1 LYRFTGQS
9 DLVVA
14 TPLTGRERQEVQSLI
29 GFFLNTLPIRAR
41 MEGGLGFREILRQ
54 VRQTVLDAFD
64 HARFPFE
71 KMVELAIKGRDA
83 RSQPLHQVMFVF
95 LEQVLPQFILDQAKG
110 HQVPTHNHTSKCD
123 LIFSVMASE
132 QGWDCQLGYACDIFT
147 QEEAGRMAGHLKEML
162 EAIAEAPQKPID
174 QLRLMPDSERHQ
186 LLVEWNQTGRN
197 YPRDK
202 CAHQIFEEQVNR
214 APEAVAL
221 QCGDVCLSYQE
232 VNVRANRL
240 AHHLR
245 SLGVAPD
252 VPVGLCTERSVEMI
266 VALLGILKA
275 GGAYVPLDPKL
286 PFERLRVLLH
296 DINAPLVLCQRL
308 WRDHIVS
315 LAGESSL
322 GGQVLGLEDL
332 LESLEGSDSSDLPC
346 TNKPGDL
353 AYVMFTSGT
362 TGKPKGVM
370 VPHRGIVRLVVDP
383 DYVELGPAEV
393 LLQFAPISFDASTFE
408 IWGSLLNGAKLVLPP
423 SESFDL
429 AELGSAITGHRVTTL
444 WLTAALFHQM
454 VEQQPLALAGV
465 RQLLSGGDVLMPS
478 RVREYLELPDHGRL
492 INGYGPTENTTFTCC
507 AAFDHPNQ
515 IADRVT
521 IGRPISG
528 TRVYILDPRGRPV
541 PTGVA
546 GELYAGGDGLAI
558 GYLKAPEFTSE
569 RFVADPFSDDPGS
582 RLYRTGDLVRWRSD
596 GNIDFLGRTDHQV
609 KIRGYRIELGEIE
622 HALRQCNGVS
632 DAVVLT
638 RTTDSRDKQL
648 IAYLQPASG
657 TSPDFTTVRSELS
670 AYLPDYAIP
679 AAFLRVDQLPL
690 NSHGKLDRMAL
701 PGVEAAELSAGRGHV
716 AARTELERR
725 LVSIWQ
731 KLLGRE
737 EIGVHDNFF
746 EIGGHSI
753 QAARLASEIEKLV
766 GQRLPISA
774 LFQSPTIA
782 LLALRLVDER
792 WVPAWKSLVPL
803 QPFGSRPPLFLLHGW
818 GGDVYAFIELARHL
832 APEQPVYGIQA
843 VGLDGRQPKHT
854 SVKEMAAHYVEEICS
869 LQPEGPYHLC
879 GFSLGGL
886 IAYETAQQL
895 KRQRK
900 SVAVLALLDTNPL
913 GPIPPLLHALLL
925 LLRVP
930 GRLRFHARQFLKT
943 PMSRR
948 IRYLQGRFYALRNL
962 LLKNRKSKHPM
973 KLPDPETGLFS
984 ESPQPPDHFQEVA
997 STYEVARYDGDLD
1010 VFVSDEASFAMRCYW
1025 RIMTKGRACYHR
1037 VPGRHR
1043 EILSPD
1049 NLPALTGALVKVIGG
1064 RTKICRKQ

>member
-1 LYRFTGQS
+1 
-9 DLVVA
+9 
-14 TPLTGRERQEVQSLI
+14 
-29 GFFLNTLPIRAR
+29 
-41 MEGGLGFREILRQ
+41 
-54 VRQTVLDAFD
+54 
-64 HARFPFE
+64 
-71 KMVELAIKGRDA
+71 
-83 RSQPLHQVMFVF
+83 
-95 LEQVLPQFILDQAKG
+95 
-110 HQVPTHNHTSKCD
+110 
-123 LIFSVMASE
+123 
-132 QGWDCQLGYACDIFT
+132 
-147 QEEAGRMAGHLKEML
+147 
-162 EAIAEAPQKPID
+162 
-174 QLRLMPDSERHQ
+174 
-186 LLVEWNQTGRN
+186 
-197 YPRDK
+197 
-202 CAHQIFEEQVNR
+202 
-214 APEAVAL
+214 
-221 QCGDVCLSYQE
+221 
-232 VNVRANRL
+232 
-240 AHHLR
+240 
-245 SLGVAPD
+245 
-252 VPVGLCTERSVEMI
+252 
-266 VALLGILKA
+266 
-275 GGAYVPLDPKL
+275 
-286 PFERLRVLLH
+286 
-296 DINAPLVLCQRL
+296 
-308 WRDHIVS
+308 
-315 LAGESSL
+315 
-322 GGQVLGLEDL
+322 
-332 LESLEGSDSSDLPC
+332 
-346 TNKPGDL
+346 
-353 AYVMFTSGT
+353 
-362 TGKPKGVM
+362 
-370 VPHRGIVRLVVDP
+370 
-383 DYVELGPAEV
+383 
-393 LLQFAPISFDASTFE
+393 
-408 IWGSLLNGAKLVLPP
+408 
-423 SESFDL
+423 
-429 AELGSAITGHRVTTL
+429 
-444 WLTAALFHQM
+444 
-454 VEQQPLALAGV
+454 
-465 RQLLSGGDVLMPS
+465 
-478 RVREYLELPDHGRL
+478 
-492 INGYGPTENTTFTCC
+492 
-507 AAFDHPNQ
+507 
-515 IADRVT
+515 
-521 IGRPISG
+521 
-528 TRVYILDPRGRPV
+528 
-541 PTGVA
+541 
-546 GELYAGGDGLAI
+546 
-558 GYLKAPEFTSE
+558 
-569 RFVADPFSDDPGS
+569 
-582 RLYRTGDLVRWRSD
+582 VRWRSD